1 MEYLIPED
9 KIEKVYRYRSQRVLD
24 LIKEHELDFLYLW
37 DYGNTR
43 YAFDIM
49 PRFHPESDNCFGYLI
64 SKAALVSPMIN
75 DAFGDRHSHSPGGI
89 YDPGKPGSVWQVDD
103 WRSAGSE
110 SYLRSVPRR
119 WARMMAEA
127 IATHGGAKRIG
138 FDGVPDL
145 FALQELQ
152 KLVPDVEF
160 VGMGIHQAKKRMI
173 KSADEIE
180 LFEEACKVHNQ
191 ILWTVMS
198 EAEVGWKDFTM
209 ASKMAEQFALLECSE
224 QHCLNLTYRFEPGSG
239 VMGLTWTPVGRVY
252 KEGDVISSDLG
263 FMAFG
268 GGTTDYG
275 RTRIL
280 GETSAKVREAYEW
293 DIHNCH
299 EIMATIKPGQMLSE
313 MTEKFIEAHDQKGY
327 PLVML
332 GHGIGTQ
339 MDEMPQ
345 MNPAEVQDYDVP
357 LEEGMILCI
366 EPTLIVECEKH
377 GYQQIWFEDEWVVE
391 KDGLRRLAPLSYFD
405 IKDEDLATHKMAVA

>member
-1 MEYLIPED
+1 MKYLVSDE
-9 KIEKVYRYRSQRVLD
+9 KIRAIYAYRSQRVLD
-24 LIKEHELDFLYLW
+24 LMKEHDLDFLYLW

-43 YAFDIM
+43 YAFDVM

-64 SKAALVSPMIN
+64 SKDALVSPMVN
-75 DAFGDRHSHSPGGI
+75 DAFGDRHPHAPGGI
-89 YDPGKPGSVWQVDD
+89 YDPGKPGSIWKVDD

-127 IATHGGAKRIG
+127 ISTHGGAKRIG

-152 KLVPDVEF
+152 KLTPGAEY
-160 VGMGIHQAKKRMI
+160 VGMGIHLAKKRMI
-173 KSADEIE
+173 KSREEIA
-180 LFEEACKVHNQ
+180 LFEEACKVHNK
-191 ILWTVMS
+191 ILWDVMS
-198 EAEVGWKDFTM
+198 AAEPGWKDFTM

-252 KEGDVISSDLG
+252 QEGDVITSDLG

-275 RTRIL
+275 RCRIL
-280 GETSAKVREAYEW
+280 GETSPKMRDAYEW
-293 DIHNCH
+293 DVLNCH
-299 EIMATIKPGQMLSE
+299 EIMATIKPGQMISS
-313 MTEKFIEAHDQKGY
+313 MVEKFIQAHDKKGY

-345 MNPAEVQDYDVP
+345 MNPAERQEYDAV
-357 LEEGMILCI
+357 LEENMVLCI
-366 EPTLIVECEKH
+366 EPTCVVFDDIH
-377 GYQQIWFEDEWVVE
+377 GPQLLWFEDEWVVE
-391 KDGLRRLAPLSYFD
+391 ADGLRRLAPLPYFD
-405 IKDEDLATHKMAVA
+405 IDDSALATLR